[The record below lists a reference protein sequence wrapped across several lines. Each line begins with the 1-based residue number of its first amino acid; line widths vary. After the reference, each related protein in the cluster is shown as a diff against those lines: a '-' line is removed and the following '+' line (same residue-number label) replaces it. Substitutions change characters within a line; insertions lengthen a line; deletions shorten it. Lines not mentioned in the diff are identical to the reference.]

1 MLMPDAAPDMLLL
14 ALGLAAALAGGWL
27 AWTGRRPGRGF
38 RAVRRTPAVR
48 QSVPDAF
55 NDELIL
61 QVADMVMPQPAQ
73 QVQAWQIEAQ
83 DLKTQLAQQA
93 QKWSDFANS
102 STDWLWETDAQG
114 LFSYASLGAMH
125 VLGYPPETLLGKPML
140 EVLFAAPDEPARL
153 LMMGRI
159 EHQQPYR
166 DIEFWS
172 TNTKLEKVC
181 LRVTGV
187 PVRGEG
193 GTVGY
198 RGAIANVTAQK
209 KEREEVNRLAK
220 TDHLT
225 GLLNVHRFREELER
239 AIQAS
244 RRHQTTGVVLFIDL
258 DRFKEINDTHG
269 HEAGDQMLRGIAK
282 IISETTRITDITA
295 RRGGDEFSIVMH
307 NIELSTA
314 THKVQE
320 MLAKVAAFTLDY
332 RGTRLSTTMS
342 VGMVQYPQEDKS
354 AEHLIMSAD
363 LAMYRAKDMGRNR
376 LYVDDASAT
385 VETVGSV
392 RNQLK
397 WLERLKHCLE
407 TGDFQMFF
415 QAIVPASPHQRPL
428 FEALLRIFDEDGKGV
443 SPALFID
450 AAEHFGLIQKLDL
463 AVVDRVFAMQAE
475 LRRQQ
480 VVMDVSINLSCRTLG
495 DPAVVPRLREL
506 MALHAVDPST
516 IMFEVTETMAL
527 HDPGQIRDINDVK
540 HFIEELR
547 GMGFRFALDDF
558 GSGFTSFRY
567 LKILPVD
574 VVKIDGEY
582 IKNLAHS
589 AEDQIFVKSMVA
601 LCQGLG
607 IQTIAEFVEDEDGVA
622 KLLEYGVDYGQ
633 GWHFAKPQPQ
643 LKELVATYQ
652 DKVMD
657 DYRIKPLLAQGS

>member
-1 MLMPDAAPDMLLL
+1 MLLPDVTPDMLLL
-14 ALGLAAALAGGWL
+14 ALGVAGALAGGWV
-27 AWTGRRPGRGF
+27 AWGARRIGP
-38 RAVRRTPAVR
+38 VRRGGAVGQWQPHEPNDVLVLQQADLAPAPP
-48 QSVPDAF
+48 SPA
-55 NDELIL
+55 L
-61 QVADMVMPQPAQ
+61 QAL
-73 QVQAWQIEAQ
+73 QAEAQ
-83 DLKTQLAQQA
+83 ALQAQLTQQA
-93 QKWSDFANS
+93 QKWHDFANS

-114 LFSYASLGAMH
+114 AFSYVSPGALQ
-125 VLGYPPETLLGKPML
+125 VLGYPPQSLLGKPLL

-153 LMMGRI
+153 LLMGRV

-181 LRVTGV
+181 LRITGV
-187 PVRGEG
+187 PVRNEAGA
-193 GTVGY
+193 VGY
-198 RGAIANVTAQK
+198 RGAITNVTAQK

-307 NIELSTA
+307 NIDLPTA
-314 THKVQE
+314 TQKVHA
-320 MLAKVAAFTLDY
+320 MLAKVAAFSLEY

-376 LYVDDASAT
+376 LYVDDSAAT
-385 VETVGSV
+385 EETVGSV

-415 QAIVPASPHQRPL
+415 QAIVPARPHQRPL

-475 LRRQQ
+475 LRREQ

-495 DPAVVPRLREL
+495 DPAVMPRLREL

-516 IMFEVTETMAL
+516 IIFEVTETMAL
-527 HDPGQIRDINDVK
+527 HDPAQIRDINDIK

-589 AEDQIFVKSMVA
+589 VEDQIFVKSMVD

-607 IQTIAEFVEDEDGVA
+607 IKTIAEFVEDEEGVA

-633 GWHFAKPQPQ
+633 GWHFAKPQAD
-643 LKELVATYQ
+643 LKALVATYQ
-652 DKVMD
+652 DRVMD
-657 DYRIKPLLAQGS
+657 DYRIKPLLVQGVGKP

>member
-1 MLMPDAAPDMLLL
+1 MLLLDAPNDLLLL
-14 ALGLAAALAGGWL
+14 ALALGGVAGGAALAW
-27 AWTGRRPGRGF
+27 AGRGRGAARGPTQGRLDSVTSVAF
-38 RAVRRTPAVR
+38 QPTDVLTLEASDLVPPQMQTLQRAM
-48 QSVPDAF
+48 DA
-55 NDELIL
+55 L
-61 QVADMVMPQPAQ
+61 Q
-73 QVQAWQIEAQ
+73 
-83 DLKTQLAQQA
+83 TQLTQHV
-93 QKWSDFANS
+93 QKWHDFASS

-114 LFSYASLGAMH
+114 VLTYVSPGALA
-125 VLGYPPETLLGKPML
+125 VLGFPPEALLGKPLL

-172 TNTKLEKVC
+172 TTTKLEKVC
-181 LRVTGV
+181 LRITGV
-187 PVRGEG
+187 PVRDEVGPLR
-193 GTVGY
+193 VRAGY
-198 RGAIANVTAQK
+198 RGAITNVTAQK

-307 NIELSTA
+307 NIDLPTA
-314 THKVQE
+314 TQKVQA
-320 MLAKVAAFTLDY
+320 MLAKVVAFSLDY

-376 LYVDDASAT
+376 LYVDDATAT

-415 QAIVPASPHQRPL
+415 QAIVPAKHHQRPL

-450 AAEHFGLIQKLDL
+450 AAEHFGLIQRLDL

-475 LRRQQ
+475 LRREQ

-495 DPAVVPRLREL
+495 DPAVMPRLREL

-516 IMFEVTETMAL
+516 IIFEVTETMAL
-527 HDPGQIRDINDVK
+527 HDPAQIRDINDIK

-567 LKILPVD
+567 LKILQVD

-589 AEDQIFVKSMVA
+589 KEDQIFVKSMVE

-607 IQTIAEFVEDEDGVA
+607 IKTIAEFVEDEESVA
-622 KLLEYGVDYGQ
+622 KLLEFGVDYGQ

-657 DYRIKPLLAQGS
+657 DYRVKPLLTQGG